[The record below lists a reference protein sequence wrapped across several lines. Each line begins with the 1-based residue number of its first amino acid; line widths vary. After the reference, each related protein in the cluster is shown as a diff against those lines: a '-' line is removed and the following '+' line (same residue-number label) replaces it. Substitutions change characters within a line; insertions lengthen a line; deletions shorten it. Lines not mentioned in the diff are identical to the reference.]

1 MRTKFIILLIL
12 SLNAS
17 AYTSEK
23 SRTEIVQELFR
34 VVENWMGTP
43 YLWGGKDKGGVDCSA
58 FVKNVYKHIFNVD
71 IPRTVKEQQFVGTL
85 VKDKLEPGDLVFFN
99 TTGKISHVGIYVFGD
114 KFIHSASAG
123 KFVGVIKSSL
133 NEKYYKK
140 SYLFARRVIKLPPYK
155 NSEPKVKYYIG
166 NYYQSGKP
174 YKIGS
179 YLDSKPIYIQYPKN
193 SFDELKIVDKVD
205 KKIVLLKQ
213 LSGNMAK
220 IALKAGNYKI
230 IFLKSGKIVANDEIS
245 VNRRP

>member
-1 MRTKFIILLIL
+1 MRIKFIILLIFGL
-12 SLNAS
+12 YST
-17 AYTSEK
+17 AYPSEK

-71 IPRTVKEQQFVGTL
+71 IPRTVKEQQFAGTL

-99 TTGKISHVGIYVFGD
+99 TTGKVSHVGIYVFGD
-114 KFIHSASAG
+114 KFIHSASSG

-140 SYLFARRVIKLPPYK
+140 SYLFARRIIKLPPYK
-155 NSEPKVKYYIG
+155 NIEPKVKYYIG

-174 YKIGS
+174 YKIGAF
-179 YLDSKPIYIQYPKN
+179 LNSKPIYIQYPKN
-193 SFDELKIVDKVD
+193 SFDELKVVDKID
-205 KKIVLLKQ
+205 KNIVLLKQ
-213 LSGNMAK
+213 IYGSMTK
-220 IALKAGNYKI
+220 ITLKAGNYKI
-230 IFLKSGKIVANDEIS
+230 IFLRSGKIVADEEIS
-245 VNRRP
+245 VNR

>member
-1 MRTKFIILLIL
+1 MRIRFVILLL
-12 SLNAS
+12 LGLYAA
-17 AYTSEK
+17 AYSSEK

-71 IPRTVKEQQFVGTL
+71 LPRTVKEQQFVGTL

-114 KFIHSASAG
+114 KFIHSASSG

-140 SYLFARRVIKLPPYK
+140 CYLFARRVIKLPPYK
-155 NSEPKVKYYIG
+155 NVEPKVKYYIG

-174 YKIGS
+174 YKIGE
-179 YLDSKPIYIQYPKN
+179 YLNSKPIYIQYPKN
-193 SFDELKIVDKVD
+193 SFDELKIVDKID
-205 KKIVLLKQ
+205 KKIVVLEKKG
-213 LSGNMAK
+213 GNMT
-220 IALKAGNYKI
+220 
-230 IFLKSGKIVANDEIS
+230 
-245 VNRRP
+245 